1 MNTEDKLYT
10 KIKNAS
16 KKGETP
22 DFPGMENVWNRVE
35 HKLDAHVLKKENT
48 KWKQYTVAASIVV
61 VGTILYTFWFS
72 NDKNTL
78 ETIKNE
84 EIITEIKEVIPTNQN
99 EGIVATDSFESSPL
113 LKPNADEILESAI
126 VNSNTVVM
134 EEKIEKLNIKPQLS
148 ETTLSPAEIKA
159 DKIKANADK
168 FASMKKESVVMS
180 SKGVRNVQYDDAE
193 TTEEVQHKK
202 LPPLVVVNG
211 EASDMETLKELNAK
225 ELDSIVTL
233 VNPIYII
240 NGKQFTE
247 QELFGPNPK
256 SEYAPLT
263 EQNITSTTILEEEEA
278 VKKFGAKGKQG
289 VIIITT
295 KNGKPKK

>member
-35 HKLDAHVLKKENT
+35 NKLDAHVLKKENT

-99 EGIVATDSFESSPL
+99 EVIVATDSFESSPL

-225 ELDSIVTL
+225 ELDSVVTL

-247 QELFGPNPK
+247 QELFGPNPT

-278 VKKFGAKGKQG
+278 IQKFGAKGKQG

-295 KNGKPKK
+295 KNGKPKN